1 MTHLEEIVY
10 HALREVYP
18 DVEEKDV
25 EVEGKLKQEYL
36 GLASNAMQG
45 LLEMGGTLGKVVDT
59 VVPVNMIA
67 DKAFEIAD
75 AMMRGYIKRVAT
87 YNE

>member
-10 HALREVYP
+10 NALREVYP

-25 EVEGKLKQEYL
+25 EVEGKLNQDIL
-36 GLASNAMQG
+36 GLASNAMQRIIG
-45 LLEMGGTLGKVVDT
+45 MGGTLGKVVDT
-59 VVPVNMIA
+59 VIPADVIA

-75 AMMRGYIKRVAT
+75 AMMRGYVKRVAT

>member
-10 HALREVYP
+10 NALREVYP
-18 DVEEKDV
+18 NTEEKDF

-59 VVPVNMIA
+59 VVPVDVIA

-75 AMMRGYIKRVAT
+75 AMMREYIKRAAT